1 MVEESVR
8 ALKPRVTMVR
18 FCGVLTLFLSK
29 KSGTT
34 KVDLHN
40 LYLID
45 FSHTAYL
52 VREIYYS
59 NYGNCSFQDIFQK
72 HLVLASVL
80 AVLCCFYDNSWRLAD
95 T

>member
-40 LYLID
+40 SYLID
-45 FSHTAYL
+45 FFSYCVFGKRNL
-52 VREIYYS
+52 L
-59 NYGNCSFQDIFQK
+59 Q
-72 HLVLASVL
+72 
-80 AVLCCFYDNSWRLAD
+80 
-95 T
+95 